1 MFWLVK
7 RFYFILGNH
16 HIQQP
21 IPKLR
26 ILNFHQWDVKNGFAF
41 VLQLFSLISG
51 GLGGV
56 IAKLRL
62 ENNKFKAKVQ
72 INRAE

>member
-1 MFWLVK
+1 MALYHKWN
-7 RFYFILGNH
+7 I
-16 HIQQP
+16 
-21 IPKLR
+21 
-26 ILNFHQWDVKNGFAF
+26 KNGFVF
-41 VLQLFSLISG
+41 VLQLFLLISG